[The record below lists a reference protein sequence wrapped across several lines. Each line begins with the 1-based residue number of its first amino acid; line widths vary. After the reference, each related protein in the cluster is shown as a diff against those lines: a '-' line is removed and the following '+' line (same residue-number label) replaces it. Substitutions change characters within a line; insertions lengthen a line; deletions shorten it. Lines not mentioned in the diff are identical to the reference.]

1 MSGDRDPQGAQIK
14 LGCSL
19 VAMTGDCKSP
29 LFRVRRFESVHPN
42 NIVEIYDIQFYRLN
56 KRYGL
61 VAQLVEQDTHN
72 VEVGGSYP
80 SGSTLKIKIMII
92 GYYVICVIYCLYQLF
107 KNLNSRYS
115 NNPMGQSPELDT
127 IMVVVMAWILA
138 PVDVSLT
145 WIRWYKEA
153 EEARRRQDKIVL

>member
-1 MSGDRDPQGAQIK
+1 
-14 LGCSL
+14 
-19 VAMTGDCKSP
+19 
-29 LFRVRRFESVHPN
+29 
-42 NIVEIYDIQFYRLN
+42 
-56 KRYGL
+56 
-61 VAQLVEQDTHN
+61 
-72 VEVGGSYP
+72 
-80 SGSTLKIKIMII
+80 
-92 GYYVICVIYCLYQLF
+92 LYQLF

-153 EEARRRQDKIVL
+153 EEARIRQNRRIL